1 VRRTALYVGSVRWTA
16 LYVRSRQVPASLAA
30 AAVSAAAVWALSG
43 GGSADPRLPALVL
56 VAGTAAGSVGL
67 GGQDLALDRTA
78 AIRWAPRRAVHVLL
92 IGTVAAAVLLTVRA
106 AGDEAGEEAA
116 TAAFVVRDSAGLAGL
131 VAVGAVLFGAQH
143 AWTLPVAWL
152 AFALFTPPGTGVPAQ
167 VATWMMLPPGT
178 AAATWTAVALAG
190 GGTAAYAL
198 AGPRR

>member
-1 VRRTALYVGSVRWTA
+1 MRWTA

-30 AAVSAAAVWALSG
+30 AVVSAAAVWALSG

-56 VAGTAAGSVGL
+56 VAGTAAGSIGL

-78 AIRWAPRRAVHVLL
+78 AIRWAPRRAAHTLL
-92 IGTVAAAVLLTVRA
+92 IGAVAAAVLLAVQAT
-106 AGDEAGEEAA
+106 GEEAA

-131 VAVGAVLFGAQH
+131 AAAGAVLFGAQH
-143 AWTLPVAWL
+143 AWTLPVAWP
-152 AFALFTPPGTGVPAQ
+152 AFALFTPPGTGVPTQ
-167 VATWMMLPPGT
+167 VATWMMQPPGT
-178 AAATWTAVALAG
+178 AAATWTAVVLAG